1 MLEGSKARNTAI
13 DDWIYIVVE
22 KFGKRQMMD
31 RRMELKMTMCGSARI
46 FREAAP
52 KRAFRAHFNETCPCK
67 RTLDPE
73 TVKKMKDQK
82 KLAPRWRHGY
92 KNDHM
97 LTVEYKWNDKL
108 LRKIIIIV
116 LCFVDGENAPRLFSQ
131 MPQQL
136 LHKVTLDP
144 SDTSTARDAK
154 SIVQAENT
162 KDFFCLFVFVIF
174 GNCTGRIALVCII
187 VEAED
192 LFLIRRPTLLLTKRR
207 TSEWRW
213 RYDALRRQPRQ
224 HNRKCTMWKWQN
236 FECFMD
242 DCDWRKIGRERG
254 SVPLIYI
261 YIKRWSIYTY
271 IYIEKE
277 NKKRPGI

>member
-1 MLEGSKARNTAI
+1 MERTHQGSFHKCRNNCSTK
-13 DDWIYIVVE
+13 WPST
-22 KFGKRQMMD
+22 R
-31 RRMELKMTMCGSARI
+31 
-46 FREAAP
+46 
-52 KRAFRAHFNETCPCK
+52 
-67 RTLDPE
+67 
-73 TVKKMKDQK
+73 
-82 KLAPRWRHGY
+82 
-92 KNDHM
+92 
-97 LTVEYKWNDKL
+97 LT
-108 LRKIIIIV
+108 R
-116 LCFVDGENAPRLFSQ
+116 
-131 MPQQL
+131 QL
-136 LHKVTLDP
+136 LVTPRALFKLR
-144 SDTSTARDAK
+144 TRKT
-154 SIVQAENT
+154 
-162 KDFFCLFVFVIF
+162 FFCLFVFVIF

-261 YIKRWSIYTY
+261 YKKMIY
-271 IYIEKE
+271 IYIYIYR
-277 NKKRPGI
+277 KRK